1 MSKRHFFPILGT
13 LKMEREGGIILLETL
28 MSDPDSVQKGLP
40 SRVKDFWCFSGSGVG
55 GLAVW
60 GATHLRALITL
71 GRSYGK
77 PLVWSRWSRIYL
89 SIYLFIYL
97 FINLSICP
105 SIYLSASLN
114 AKLFGEICSILK
126 FSNVKKIAIQRNFL
140 NFYN

>member
-1 MSKRHFFPILGT
+1 
-13 LKMEREGGIILLETL
+13 MEREGGIILLETL

-55 GLAVW
+55 GWAVW

-97 FINLSICP
+97 FIDLSICP
-105 SIYLSASLN
+105 SIYLSICQLKS
-114 AKLFGEICSILK
+114 EIIR
-126 FSNVKKIAIQRNFL
+126 RNLL
-140 NFYN
+140 NFKI